1 MSKALTIKMGC
12 DPELF
17 VKSKI
22 DGKFVSAHDLLPGT
36 KDKPFPVKCG
46 AIQVDGVAAEF
57 NIEPALTAFA
67 WVSFIS
73 QVLAQLKERLPDHTL
88 EIVPAVTFDPNYF
101 YTLPETTRE
110 LGCNMDY
117 NAWTGQPN
125 DPPDGVSTTM
135 RTASGHIHIGWTE
148 DMDPRDP
155 EHIEDCCMI
164 VKQLDYYLGVP
175 SLLWDNDPR
184 RRLLYGKAG
193 AFRPKPY
200 GLEYRTLSNRWLTNV
215 PLQQWVYSS
224 ALTALQYMISGQNRA
239 ADKYN
244 DLAQDII
251 NKNQHDFVNSDE
263 FRSIWGTFNM
273 NWPVW

>member
-1 MSKALTIKMGC
+1 
-12 DPELF
+12 
-17 VKSKI
+17 
-22 DGKFVSAHDLLPGT
+22 
-36 KDKPFPVKCG
+36 
-46 AIQVDGVAAEF
+46 
-57 NIEPALTAFA
+57 
-67 WVSFIS
+67 
-73 QVLAQLKERLPDHTL
+73 
-88 EIVPAVTFDPNYF
+88 
-101 YTLPETTRE
+101 
-110 LGCNMDY
+110 
-117 NAWTGQPN
+117 
-125 DPPDGVSTTM
+125 
-135 RTASGHIHIGWTE
+135 
-148 DMDPRDP
+148 
-155 EHIEDCCMI
+155 MI